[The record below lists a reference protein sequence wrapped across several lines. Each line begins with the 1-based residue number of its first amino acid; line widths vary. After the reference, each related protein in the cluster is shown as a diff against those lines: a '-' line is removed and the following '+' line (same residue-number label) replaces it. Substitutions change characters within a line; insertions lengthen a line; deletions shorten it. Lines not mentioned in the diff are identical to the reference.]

1 MPNQEPVP
9 TGEQH
14 TLRREGP
21 GGVVTATVTEL
32 AASLRSLRVDGVAL
46 AQEYPDHLPPPGGA
60 GIVLVP
66 WPNRVAGA
74 KWELDGEE
82 QLLDVTEP
90 STGNASHGLL
100 RNTGYAVVD
109 RSEAAVTL
117 SATVFPQHGY
127 PFHLATSVRY
137 ALRDDGLTV
146 THMLVNRSAASPT
159 GSTATPAAPVAVGAH
174 PYLRVGETPVEE
186 LVVTVSGETYLEV
199 DGKQIPVTARPTAGT
214 AFDLRHGA
222 RVGDVR
228 LDTAYTDLQAIDG
241 AYRHRLHAPGGDST
255 ELWTDQAFNYV
266 HVYMRPGFPGSTG
279 PTLAL
284 AVEPMTAPANALNSG
299 AGLRWLAPGES
310 WSVSWGLRRMADG
323 S

>member
-1 MPNQEPVP
+1 MTHPVRPLP
-9 TGEQH
+9 TGEQT
-14 TLRREGP
+14 TLRRTGRH
-21 GGVVTATVTEL
+21 GIVTCTVAEL

-46 AQEYPDHLPPPGGA
+46 VQEYPDHLPPPGGA

-74 KWELDGEE
+74 RWVLDGEE

-100 RNTGYAVVD
+100 RNTGYAVAD
-109 RSEAAVTL
+109 RSESAVTL
-117 SATVFPQHGY
+117 AATVFPQHGY
-127 PFHLATSVRY
+127 PFHLGTSVRY
-137 ALRDDGLTV
+137 ELTDDGLAV
-146 THMLVNRSAASPT
+146 THTLVNHGSA
-159 GSTATPAAPVAVGAH
+159 AAPVAVGAH
-174 PYLRVGETPVEE
+174 PYLRVGETPVED

-199 DGKQIPVTARPTAGT
+199 DEKQIPVGARPAGGT
-214 AFDLRHGA
+214 TYDLRHGV

-255 ELWTDQAFNYV
+255 ELWADEAFGYV
-266 HVYMRPGFPGSTG
+266 HVYMRSGFPGAEGT
-279 PTLAL
+279 TLAL
-284 AVEPMTAPANALNSG
+284 AVEPMTAPADALNSG
-299 AGLRWLAPGES
+299 HGLRWLAPEET
-310 WSVSWGLRRMADG
+310 WTVSWGLRRMADG